1 MQLLFSRIKLEQQ
14 TPCPTSTTQTSLVG
28 KPTFPNKIHHKFT
41 KKQDSLTKFSID
53 SPLCF
58 LILWPTSL
66 HHQPISFSRGN
77 PMRFRSP
84 VSWTHIPE
92 INGSERPLGN
102 VCTLN
107 NPDIGGAIRVAMDGV
122 FSYKMRNVLEPQNP
136 QNQRIVD
143 VGWKGQQKKMNW
155 TEVNDFLR
163 ANRATNRTMVNL
175 FLTILFYPMTWDVT
189 PISSEFLLVSLLLHL
204 FQDHLSMFNI
214 WVSTPFVITD
224 LSNLCF
230 PLQIPRAL
238 SYLHASC
245 PYPGCHFII
254 RILGS
259 SIQPWTSH
267 RLLHVVFVS

>member
-102 VCTLN
+102 VCTLK
-107 NPDIGGAIRVAMDGV
+107 NPDIGGAIRVARDGV
-122 FSYKMRNVLEPQNP
+122 SSYNMRNVLEPQNP
-136 QNQRIVD
+136 QNHR
-143 VGWKGQQKKMNW
+143 VGSWCWLKRSAGKDELDW
-155 TEVNDFLR
+155 GFRGDFLFLR
-163 ANRATNRTMVNL
+163 ANRATNRTWSIWFWPSCFIQWHGMWCQWFPN
-175 FLTILFYPMTWDVT
+175 YCYWM
-189 PISSEFLLVSLLLHL
+189 LLCVLLLLH
-204 FQDHLSMFNI
+204 
-214 WVSTPFVITD
+214 
-224 LSNLCF
+224 
-230 PLQIPRAL
+230 
-238 SYLHASC
+238 
-245 PYPGCHFII
+245 
-254 RILGS
+254 
-259 SIQPWTSH
+259 
-267 RLLHVVFVS
+267 